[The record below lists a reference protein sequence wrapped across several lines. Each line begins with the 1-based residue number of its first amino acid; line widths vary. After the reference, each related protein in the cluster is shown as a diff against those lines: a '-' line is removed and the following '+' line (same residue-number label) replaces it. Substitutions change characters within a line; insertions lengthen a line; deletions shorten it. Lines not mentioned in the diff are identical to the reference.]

1 MITTRQQW
9 QNFDFPLFAAV
20 LFLSIF
26 GVALISSA
34 IAGNPTLA
42 NHPQRQTVF
51 LIIGLAALFIFAGLD
66 YKIWLV
72 LTRPFYI
79 IVAAFLILVF
89 VTGAARFGAAR
100 WLTIGTEAIQPA
112 ELAKIVIIMALAQFF
127 AGKITNI
134 DEWKTVGQ
142 SLLLTGGIVIW
153 IILQPNLSTSIV
165 IMVIWFAM
173 LWISGWK
180 TKNILIFAGVMIVL
194 LGLFA
199 ALDFPFLA
207 DYQKARI
214 TNFINPDENARYGDT
229 YNVDQALI
237 SIGSGSWFGQ
247 GYGQGSQVQLRFL
260 KIRHNDFIFSVL
272 AHEFGFVGTVVVL
285 LLLMFV
291 IYRCFSIAARA
302 PDAYGAL
309 IAYGFGVLMAFQT
322 LVNVGVNL
330 RLLPGHRADPAVYQL
345 PAAVR

>member
-1 MITTRQQW
+1 
-9 QNFDFPLFAAV
+9 
-20 LFLSIF
+20 
-26 GVALISSA
+26 
-34 IAGNPTLA
+34 
-42 NHPQRQTVF
+42 
-51 LIIGLAALFIFAGLD
+51 
-66 YKIWLV
+66 
-72 LTRPFYI
+72 
-79 IVAAFLILVF
+79 
-89 VTGAARFGAAR
+89 
-100 WLTIGTEAIQPA
+100 
-112 ELAKIVIIMALAQFF
+112 MALAQFF

-237 SIGSGSWFGQ
+237 SIGSGSWLDRVTGRARRCNC
-247 GYGQGSQVQLRFL
+247 V
-260 KIRHNDFIFSVL
+260 FSRSATMISFSRCSRTSL
-272 AHEFGFVGTVVVL
+272 ASSGL
-285 LLLMFV
+285 WL
-291 IYRCFSIAARA
+291 CCSC
-302 PDAYGAL
+302 
-309 IAYGFGVLMAFQT
+309 
-322 LVNVGVNL
+322 
-330 RLLPGHRADPAVYQL
+330 
-345 PAAVR
+345 